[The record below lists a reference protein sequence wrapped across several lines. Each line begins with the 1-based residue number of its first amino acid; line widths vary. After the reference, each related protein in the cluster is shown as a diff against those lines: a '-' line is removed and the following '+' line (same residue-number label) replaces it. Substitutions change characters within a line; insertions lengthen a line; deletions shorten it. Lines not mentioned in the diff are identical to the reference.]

1 MADFTNK
8 YSFGYLVAL
17 IDVVTNDLEELTK
30 KLALV
35 ADDENC
41 YLHNRAMKTIK
52 HKETLLN
59 DLKFIKEHIQD

>member
-1 MADFTNK
+1 MADLANK

-30 KLALV
+30 NLALV
-35 ADDENC
+35 ADDENY

>member
-1 MADFTNK
+1 MADLTDK
-8 YSFGYLVAL
+8 YNFGYLVAL
-17 IDVVTNDLEELTK
+17 IDVVINDLEHLAK
-30 KLALV
+30 SLALS